1 VLKRGRVA
9 AVALLLAAGW
19 GGSLFAQGGSAS
31 DDIASRRMLLPS
43 VSFRFEL
50 AGLAVPRFT
59 LTIFSDA
66 TGVYEGEEAPVTDG
80 RAGDPAVPPQLF
92 HRELTVTPPLAARV
106 LKTAREL
113 NHFKMECESKAK
125 NMAET
130 GQKTLTYSAPDGSG
144 SCTYNYSDDERV
156 QALTAIFRGLA
167 ETMDEGRRLDYL
179 HRFDRLGLDA
189 ELELLSHEVSEGSAR
204 ELGTIAPSLRSIAS
218 DPEVMQRVRTRAG
231 TLLATVPGAGQG
243 QR

>member
-1 VLKRGRVA
+1 VAVPLLRV
-9 AVALLLAAGW
+9 AGW
-19 GGSLFAQGGSAS
+19 GGRGSAQAAGAQGGSAS
-31 DDIASRRMLLPS
+31 DDIANRRMLLPS

-66 TGVYEGEEAPVTDG
+66 TGMYEGEQALVTDG
-80 RAGDPAVPPQLF
+80 RVADPAVPPQLF
-92 HRELTVTPPLAARV
+92 HRELTVTPALAGRV

-113 NHFKMECESKAK
+113 NHFKMECETKAK

-130 GQKTLTYSAPDGSG
+130 GRKTLTYSAPDGAG

-156 QALTAIFRGLA
+156 QGLTAIFRGLA

-189 ELELLSHEVSEGSAR
+189 ELELLSQEVSEGSAR
-204 ELGTIAPSLRSIAS
+204 ELETIAPSLRSIAS
-218 DPEVMQRVRTRAG
+218 DPEVMQRVRARAG
-231 TLLATVPGAGQG
+231 VLLATVPDGQGQG